1 MFSFDFLRSGESNCR
16 LFFGPPW
23 CLMTNWFPKLTFGSV
38 ISTSN
43 LAKSVQYERVLTTS
57 PEWNTMVCWL
67 CTVVP
72 VRSQRSERNKVH
84 NYVLR
89 VRVRVHVVVY
99 STWESNRIIM
109 KLEMAAIVRSCW
121 EWKNNS
127 TERTR
132 EKRADA
138 GGEQQ
143 WCPGVLFLDFIR
155 AHSRRSRAA
164 VLNIIW
170 GSDGWQ

>member
-43 LAKSVQYERVLTTS
+43 LAKSVQYERVLVTTS
-57 PEWNTMVCWL
+57 SEWNTMVCWL

-84 NYVLR
+84 YYVLR

-109 KLEMAAIVRSCW
+109 KLEMAAIVGSVPAGNERIIVQKEQERNGRMLAQSSNDVLGFCF
-121 EWKNNS
+121 S
-127 TERTR
+127 TLFARTA
-132 EKRADA
+132 ADL
-138 GGEQQ
+138 
-143 WCPGVLFLDFIR
+143 VLC
-155 AHSRRSRAA
+155 
-164 VLNIIW
+164 
-170 GSDGWQ
+170 